1 MRQIYYG
8 GKCMKKF
15 KINKTIQIM
24 ISMVLGVI
32 FGFIIGRDFPVVD
45 LLGKIFL
52 NLIQMSIILLV
63 TGQIIEAI
71 GGVRPAEFGKIG
83 AKTVAI
89 FLVSTFLAAIF
100 GIFICTVF
108 QPGANIN
115 VSAINQSAEVS
126 QAASGNIYD
135 TILGFF
141 PSNIVQSMAGGVIVQ
156 VIVFSI
162 IFGIALSYLNLDGN
176 NKVYLIIKEFN
187 LIILKVITMVM
198 NLAPIGVFC
207 LVATSIGKYGVSVVI
222 PLAKYLGTYGLGTLL
237 FLIIWVVFTSL
248 YTKIKLP
255 ELIKGMSRMSLVALA
270 TTSSAV
276 TLPIEIEDA
285 EKKLGVNKGISQIV
299 LPLGVSLNSNGAA
312 MHMAVTILT
321 IAQLY
326 GVHYSFQNLIYIVV
340 LTSFASLANAVVPGA
355 GLVSLSIVVPQMGLP
370 VESIALFAGVEWFV
384 GMLRTILNVDADTFT
399 ALLVAKSENK
409 IDYKT
414 HESKELS

>member
-1 MRQIYYG
+1 
-8 GKCMKKF
+8 MKKF